1 MDNDHDGSERSRMVD
16 SPLNDKYLQLAKLEF
31 HYLKRV
37 WRYSFN
43 ICIFMVGSVQ
53 APALD
58 GAGPESAQVTINFFN
73 YDEYRLRTRDLD

>member
-1 MDNDHDGSERSRMVD
+1 MDNDHDGSERSRMVG

-43 ICIFMVGSVQ
+43 ICIFMVGLIQDPV
-53 APALD
+53 LD
-58 GAGPESAQVTINFFN
+58 GAGPESAQVTIIFFN

>member
-1 MDNDHDGSERSRMVD
+1 MDNDHDGSERSPMVD
-16 SPLNDKYLQLAKLEF
+16 NPLNDKYLQLAKLEF

-43 ICIFMVGSVQ
+43 ICIFMVGSVR

>member
-1 MDNDHDGSERSRMVD
+1 MDNDHDGSERSRMVG

-37 WRYSFN
+37 WGYSFN

-53 APALD
+53 DPVLD
-58 GAGPESAQVTINFFN
+58 GAGPESAQVTIYFFN